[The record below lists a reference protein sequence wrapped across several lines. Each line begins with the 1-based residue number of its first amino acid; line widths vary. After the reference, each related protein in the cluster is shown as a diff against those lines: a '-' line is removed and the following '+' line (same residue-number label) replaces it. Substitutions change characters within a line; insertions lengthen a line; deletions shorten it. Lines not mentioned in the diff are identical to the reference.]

1 VTADVPK
8 FATYLNTP
16 DEGFGNRLAR
26 VLFELAT
33 YVRGNNAEWQK
44 ALWSA
49 GESLAVLEAS
59 RDCYL
64 RTHGPTHAVVAEALQ
79 QIIAAP
85 RDIRVFTTHR
95 PNHHSGRGDVLNLVR
110 VLPTLA
116 TLYPGLNVSLK
127 TEPEFAGLFADSFPR
142 VAVTAIRNPAETAG
156 GTSLEQVFAALSEES
171 YAWPTPYLH
180 ARPELIARYRA
191 IVPPGSIGL
200 CWAASGGRCDPRS
213 VPLIDMQSL

>member
-1 VTADVPK
+1 MNEVAYYFDSVGPDVYLVVEDGKRIAKTKFLAASGSKPKWIMLPGADATWTVTGSSRAAGHRSHRCVTADVPR

-44 ALWSA
+44 AMWSA

-64 RTHGPTHAVVAEALQ
+64 RTHGRTHAVVAEALQ

-85 RDIRVFTTHR
+85 RDIKVFTTHR
-95 PNHHSGRGDVLNLVR
+95 PNHHSGRGDVLNLR
-110 VLPTLA
+110 RGWYRRWRRSILA
-116 TLYPGLNVSLK
+116 
-127 TEPEFAGLFADSFPR
+127 
-142 VAVTAIRNPAETAG
+142 
-156 GTSLEQVFAALSEES
+156 
-171 YAWPTPYLH
+171 
-180 ARPELIARYRA
+180 
-191 IVPPGSIGL
+191 
-200 CWAASGGRCDPRS
+200 
-213 VPLIDMQSL
+213 